1 MVNINI
7 LKKGD
12 EVLAI
17 TDRFLAVKRKNGEI
31 DIFNVMFNEE
41 NEFIVD
47 PVKTASIGFGE
58 GTVSKT
64 VNGGETTVY
73 TF

>member
-1 MVNINI
+1 MVSINI

-17 TDRFLAVKRKNGEI
+17 TDRFLAVKRKNGEV
-31 DIFNVMFNEE
+31 DIFNVMYSEE

-47 PVKTASIGFGE
+47 PVITASIGFGE

-64 VNGGETTVY
+64 MDDGETTVY
-73 TF
+73 SF

>member
-1 MVNINI
+1 MINIDI

-12 EVLAI
+12 EVLTI
-17 TDRFLAVKRKNGEI
+17 NERFLAVKRKNGTV

-41 NEFIVD
+41 NELFID
-47 PVKTASIGFGE
+47 PIKSAAIGYGE
-58 GTVSKT
+58 GLVGKKMDD
-64 VNGGETTVY
+64 GDTTIY

>member
-1 MVNINI
+1 MITINI

-12 EVLAI
+12 EVLSI
-17 TDRFLAVKRKNGEI
+17 TDHILAVKRKNGEV

-47 PVKTASIGFGE
+47 PIKTASIGFGN
-58 GTVSKT
+58 GTVSKSMDD
-64 VNGGETTVY
+64 GETTVY
-73 TF
+73 IF